1 MTNHDIEVKQ
11 RWGETDTYKEH
22 AEKTANYTADKWQE
36 INDGL
41 NTVLAKFAECMNN
54 GHTADSEEAQSLV
67 KVLQTY
73 ITDNYYTC
81 TNEILAG
88 LGLMYVADERFK
100 NNIDSHSLG
109 AAEFISEAIKVYCS
123 N

>member
-1 MTNHDIEVKQ
+1 MFFQKKKQAKDVKMPENLNRKQQREIKAVIERAKKDNGVPQTAQQSIPFQ
-11 RWGETDTYKEH
+11 RMFP
-22 AEKTANYTADKWQE
+22 
-36 INDGL
+36 DGI
-41 NTVLAKFAECMNN
+41 CR
-54 GHTADSEEAQSLV
+54 
-67 KVLQTY
+67 

-88 LGLMYVADERFK
+88 LGLMYIADERFK

>member
-1 MTNHDIEVKQ
+1 
-11 RWGETDTYKEH
+11 
-22 AEKTANYTADKWQE
+22 
-36 INDGL
+36 
-41 NTVLAKFAECMNN
+41 MNN
-54 GHTADSEEAQSLV
+54 GHTADSEETQSLV

-88 LGLMYVADERFK
+88 LGLMYIADERFK

>member
-1 MTNHDIEVKQ
+1 MINHDIEVKE
-11 RWGETDTYKEH
+11 RFGETEAYKEYTK
-22 AEKTANYTADKWQE
+22 KTVNYTADKWQE

-88 LGLMYVADERFK
+88 LGLMYIADERFK

-109 AAEFISEAIKVYCS
+109 TAEFISEAIKVYCS